1 MRKLAGILIVI
12 MTFTL
17 FTITGCSN
25 KDVIRHN
32 YTYKGENGLWTAEY
46 KVNGTGT
53 FAKKDGT
60 LHYEGNSNN
69 ILTVTYKKEISKLSS
84 IKHLEISYK
93 SSASGGEITEDFD
106 DGCPKKKTYTLKS
119 NSTVAAIENKAE
131 VIKVN
136 VSIDGNTQT
145 IELKNVQ

>member
-1 MRKLAGILIVI
+1 MRKLVGILIVI
-12 MTFTL
+12 MIFTL

-25 KDVIRHN
+25 KDVIKHN
-32 YTYKGENGLWTAEY
+32 YTYKGENELWTAEY
-46 KVNGTGT
+46 KVNDTGAFT
-53 FAKKDGT
+53 KKDGT

-69 ILTVTYKKEISKLSS
+69 ILTVTYKKEITQLSS

-93 SSASGGEITEDFD
+93 SSVGGGKLAEDFD
-106 DGCPKKKTYTLKS
+106 NGCPKKKTYTLKS
-119 NSTVAAIENKAE
+119 NSTGGAIENKDE